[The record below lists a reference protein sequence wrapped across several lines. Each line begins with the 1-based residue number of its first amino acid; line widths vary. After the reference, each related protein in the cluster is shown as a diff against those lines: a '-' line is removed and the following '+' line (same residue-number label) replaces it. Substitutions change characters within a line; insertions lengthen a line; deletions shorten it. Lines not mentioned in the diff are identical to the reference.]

1 MVGGVAT
8 IAAAI
13 AEDMRTRWPGQ
24 HKKQRE
30 GLALLTATML
40 EVRSVNLMD
49 LAASLPRAAE
59 RLDMR
64 YQWISRLLGNALI
77 EVDAVMA
84 PYAREILTRLAADS
98 RKLVL
103 LIDQTQATEWH
114 QVVMV
119 AARVGGRAVPLAW
132 RVKATQGAIG
142 FAEQRAALTAVAG
155 WLPENVRPVLMGDR
169 FYGTPD
175 LIAWCKSRGWGW
187 RLRLKQ
193 DLLVF
198 EDGGETTL
206 AACFADGEHLLSGVE
221 LTEKRVTTNIAMVHE
236 PGHPEPWII
245 AMSEAPTVHRAFDY
259 GLRWGIEAMFS
270 DFKSRGF
277 GLEDSH
283 LQRPDRMAR
292 LIMVMAKKP

>member
-1 MVGGVAT
+1 
-8 IAAAI
+8 
-13 AEDMRTRWPGQ
+13 MRTRWPGQ

-64 YQWISRLLGNALI
+64 YQWISRLLGKALI

-84 PYAREILTRLAADS
+84 RYAREILTRLAADG

-155 WLPENVRPVLMGDR
+155 LLPENVRPVLMGDR

-175 LIAWCKSRGWGW
+175 LIAWCKSRGWG
-187 RLRLKQ
+187 
-193 DLLVF
+193 
-198 EDGGETTL
+198 
-206 AACFADGEHLLSGVE
+206 
-221 LTEKRVTTNIAMVHE
+221 
-236 PGHPEPWII
+236 
-245 AMSEAPTVHRAFDY
+245 
-259 GLRWGIEAMFS
+259 
-270 DFKSRGF
+270 
-277 GLEDSH
+277 
-283 LQRPDRMAR
+283 
-292 LIMVMAKKP
+292 